1 MGQTSGPVGIDLF
14 PLLPCFPGEV
24 AGVPTSRQ
32 PLFLL
37 GVIRPEER
45 DSGKWRGALDPLG
58 GLPGVESS
66 SPQSRARASRTVS
79 CFHFRAPAS
88 CSERP
93 VPKHSRQPPLTPSP
107 DVWAVILWVYV

>member
-1 MGQTSGPVGIDLF
+1 MGQTNGLVGINLF

-45 DSGKWRGALDPLG
+45 DSGKWRGALDRLVPQPAEQSKGIQNCFLFSFPCASQLLRKTCPKTLSAAPSHPVSRCLGRDPLG
-58 GLPGVESS
+58 VCLSLS
-66 SPQSRARASRTVS
+66 KTM
-79 CFHFRAPAS
+79 
-88 CSERP
+88 
-93 VPKHSRQPPLTPSP
+93 
-107 DVWAVILWVYV
+107 